1 MKIAY
6 FDCFSGASGDMLL
19 GALLDCGLDPALLQR
34 VISSLG
40 LEKACKVKV
49 AKVIKNYI
57 SATKV
62 SVQVSS
68 EDQPHRRLSDI
79 KEILYHSEL
88 SQTLKAR
95 SLSVFQRL
103 AQAEA
108 KVHGCSPD
116 EIHFHEVGAVDCLV
130 DIVGVLA
137 GLESLGVQRVFA
149 SPLPLGSGFVKAH
162 HGRIP
167 LPSPATVELLRGI
180 PVYGADV
187 NNEMVTPTG
196 AALLAECS
204 EGFGPMPA
212 MKMIS
217 IGYGAGT
224 RDLPG
229 IPNVVRLIMG
239 ERLSDREVSEDLV
252 AVLQTSIDDASPELM
267 GYVMERLMEEGAL
280 DVAFFP
286 VQMKKNRPGVHVEVM
301 ARPQEAGRLSDIL
314 LSETTT
320 LGVRYQVLQRRV
332 LERWEED
339 INSPWGAMR
348 VKKVRSISGEVRVL
362 PEYEACKQVARQH
375 KLPLGRVLAW
385 VERLNE

>member
-19 GALLDCGLDPALLQR
+19 GALLDCGLDPALLQT

-40 LEKACKVKV
+40 LDKACKVKI
-49 AKVIKNYI
+49 AKVVKNYI
-57 SATKV
+57 SATQL
-62 SVQVSS
+62 SVQLTS
-68 EDQPHRRLSDI
+68 EDQPHRTLSDI
-79 KEILYHSEL
+79 KEILYGSEL
-88 SQTLKAR
+88 SQSLKAR
-95 SLSVFQRL
+95 SLGVFQRL

-130 DIVGVLA
+130 DVVGVLA
-137 GLESLGVQRVFA
+137 GLEALGVREVYT

-162 HGRIP
+162 HGKIP
-167 LPSPATVELLRGI
+167 LPSPATVELLKGI

-187 NNEMVTPTG
+187 NNELVTPTG
-196 AALLAECS
+196 AALIAECS

-212 MKMIS
+212 MKIIS
-217 IGYGAGT
+217 IGYGAGST
-224 RDLPG
+224 DLPAA
-229 IPNVVRLIMG
+229 PNVARLIMG
-239 ERLSDREVSEDLV
+239 ERLSDGGVGEDLV
-252 AVLQTSIDDASPELM
+252 AVLHTSIDDTTPELM

-286 VQMKKNRPGVHVEVM
+286 VQMKKNRPGLHVEVM
-301 ARPQEAGRLSDIL
+301 ARPQDARKLSDIL

-320 LGVRYQVLQRRV
+320 LGIRHQVLQRRV
-332 LERWEED
+332 LERCEEE
-339 INSPWGAMR
+339 ITSPWGPMR
-348 VKKVRSISGEVRVL
+348 VKKVRSLSGEVRVL
-362 PEYEACKQVARQH
+362 PEYEACKLVAKQH
-375 KLPLGRVLAW
+375 KLPLGQVLTW